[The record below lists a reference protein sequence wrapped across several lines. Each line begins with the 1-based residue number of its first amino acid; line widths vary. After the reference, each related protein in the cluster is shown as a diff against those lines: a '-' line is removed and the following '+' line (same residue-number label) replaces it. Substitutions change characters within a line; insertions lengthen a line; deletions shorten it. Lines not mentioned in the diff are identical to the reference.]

1 MARPNQEA
9 IETFI
14 SITGATEDVAVQ
26 KLEEHGGDLNAA
38 VNVHFSEGDRSAMR
52 QTSIPSLQDDVMDI
66 DDDPIEVAPPP
77 RRNPLSILAESGAMN
92 SFSLLDPHFQRGYDF
107 MNRAPIVSQPRE
119 LREIPIEV
127 KDESGASGHSVHAP
141 IIEDVTG
148 TDHAQGPGI
157 QGTVIAEDD
166 DISTDLNARATQ
178 GNSSLEGYFRPSAP
192 ELDNLPDYSNDIEE
206 EMVRAAIEA
215 SKQEAQELT
224 ETGPQH
230 MQPHGEDAELEH
242 VVSLSLKT
250 AEQERALHDL
260 RGKVG
265 PSEVGDNAV
274 EEGQGK
280 IVLSNGRQEA
290 GSSSIQ
296 DEAVDVED
304 QPLIRHRSR
313 QPSSGSLES
322 TREAGVVE
330 SSLPLSP
337 GQSNIGSHPLHNGDE
352 FSDEWGGIS
361 SEEHD
366 EAVMLEA
373 AMFGGIPEGTG
384 YRFPYTPHQF
394 MQNENHY
401 PRPAPRPPSPSLQ
414 AQRLIREQQDD
425 EYLASLAADR
435 EKEMKVI
442 EEAEARRVQEEVLRK
457 AALEEEMRQEEESRR
472 KLEEEKEFERLLAA
486 KEASLAFEPASD
498 DENAVTLLVRM
509 PDGSRRGRRF
519 LKSDKLHS
527 LFDFID
533 IGRVVKP
540 GTYRLVRPYPR
551 RAFSDGESALTLS
564 ELGLTSKQEALFL
577 ELI

>member
-1 MARPNQEA
+1 MVRPNQEA

-148 TDHAQGPGI
+148 TEHAQGPGI

-178 GNSSLEGYFRPSAP
+178 GNSSLEGHFRPSAP

-230 MQPHGEDAELEH
+230 MQPHREDAELEH

-280 IVLSNGRQEA
+280 IALSNGRQEA

-296 DEAVDVED
+296 DEAVD
-304 QPLIRHRSR
+304 
-313 QPSSGSLES
+313 
-322 TREAGVVE
+322 
-330 SSLPLSP
+330 
-337 GQSNIGSHPLHNGDE
+337 SNIGSHPLHNGDE

-373 AMFGGIPEGTG
+373 AMFGGIPEGTA

-435 EKEMKVI
+435 EKEMKAI
-442 EEAEARRVQEEVLRK
+442 EEAEARR
-457 AALEEEMRQEEESRR
+457 
-472 KLEEEKEFERLLAA
+472 EEKEFERLLAA

-509 PDGSRRGRRF
+509 PDGSRHGRRF

>member
-1 MARPNQEA
+1 MVRPNQEA

-38 VNVHFSEGDRSAMR
+38 VNVHFSEGDRSALR
-52 QTSIPSLQDDVMDI
+52 QTSVRSLQDDAMDI

-77 RRNPLSILAESGAMN
+77 RRNPPSLLAESGAMN
-92 SFSLLDPHFQRGYDF
+92 LFSLLDPHFQRGYDF
-107 MNRAPIVSQPRE
+107 MNRAPFVSQPRN

-127 KDESGASGHSVHAP
+127 KDDSSASGHSVHAP

-148 TDHAQGPGI
+148 TEHAQGPGI
-157 QGTVIAEDD
+157 QGTVLAKDDDDDDD
-166 DISTDLNARATQ
+166 DISTDLNARVTQ
-178 GNSSLEGYFRPSAP
+178 GNSSLEGHFRPSAP
-192 ELDNLPDYSNDIEE
+192 ELDNMPDYSNDIEE

-215 SKQEAQELT
+215 SKQEAQ
-224 ETGPQH
+224 
-230 MQPHGEDAELEH
+230 
-242 VVSLSLKT
+242 T

-280 IVLSNGRQEA
+280 IALSNGRQDA

-296 DEAVDVED
+296 DEAGDVED

-322 TREAGVVE
+322 AREAGVVE

-401 PRPAPRPPSPSLQ
+401 PRPVPRPPSPSLQ

-435 EKEMKVI
+435 EKEMKAI
-442 EEAEARRVQEEVLRK
+442 EEAEARRVQEEVFRK
-457 AALEEEMRQEEESRR
+457 AALEEERRQEEESRR
-472 KLEEEKEFERLLAA
+472 KLEEEQEFERLLAA

-498 DENAVTLLVRM
+498 DDNAVTLLVRM